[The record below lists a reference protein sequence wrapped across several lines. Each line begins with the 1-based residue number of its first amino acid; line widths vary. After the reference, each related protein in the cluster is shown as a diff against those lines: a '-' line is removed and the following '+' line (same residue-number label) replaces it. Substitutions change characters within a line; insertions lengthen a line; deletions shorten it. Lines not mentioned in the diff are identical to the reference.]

1 MRNRKMKIMLISE
14 LVNSKEKL
22 NKFLGE
28 NSFELIHYRSPIKA
42 LDNIEEITPD
52 AVIINAL
59 DFPRHWKV
67 ITQYIR
73 WDTTKEHIIIILLSN
88 KKIIENDANKAV
100 IAGVQGIIQ
109 AEHNNFSDI
118 VPELKNIFI
127 RYGYGNKG
135 NAEKDFSKQ
144 VTFLFT
150 NPLNEVI
157 ITGTV
162 KNITPTGILFLPDM
176 PANTAELTENTIL
189 EQCSLKIGKKI
200 IVPMC
205 KIKSNTLMLNLEFID
220 LNKQDLDEITYFI
233 NTL

>member
-1 MRNRKMKIMLISE
+1 MKIMLISE
-14 LVNSKEKL
+14 LADSKEKL

-28 NSFELIHYRSPIKA
+28 NNFELIHYRSPVKA
-42 LDNIEEITPD
+42 LDNIEEVTPD

-73 WDTTKEHIIIILLSN
+73 WDTTKGKIIIILLSD
-88 KKIIENDANKAV
+88 KKFVENDADKAV
-100 IAGVQGIIQ
+100 TAGVQGIIQ
-109 AEHNNFSDI
+109 MEHANFADI
-118 VPELKNIFI
+118 VPELKNIFS

-135 NAEKDFSKQ
+135 NSEKDFSKQ

-162 KNITPTGILFLPDM
+162 KNITPHEILFLPDM
-176 PANTAELTENTIL
+176 PANTAELNENTIL
-189 EQCSLKIGKKI
+189 EQCSLKIKNKI
-200 IVPMC
+200 IVPTC
-205 KIKSNTLMLNLEFID
+205 KIKSNKSLLNLEFVD
-220 LNKQDLDEITYFI
+220 LNKQDSEEITYFI
-233 NTL
+233 NTV